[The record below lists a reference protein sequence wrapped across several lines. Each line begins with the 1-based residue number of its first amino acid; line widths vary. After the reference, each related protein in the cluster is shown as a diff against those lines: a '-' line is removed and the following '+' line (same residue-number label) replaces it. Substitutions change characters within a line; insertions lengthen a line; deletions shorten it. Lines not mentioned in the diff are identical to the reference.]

1 MNHLVTLT
9 TGQLAD
15 RDRETLAG
23 KLEKLGYD
31 GVELACWG
39 KHLNIEK
46 AYEDEDYLEHVKS
59 SLISIILKSLLY
71 PLI

>member
-9 TGQLAD
+9 TGQFAD

-59 SLISIILKSLLY
+59 IFDQHHLKIVTLSTH
-71 PLI
+71 